1 MEPAGVLLLLRLS
14 GLRSIR
20 SSAAADPKQ
29 GHADRCLVETWA
41 KEAQTVVLV
50 QPGNPLQATGKPHL
64 AADCPTTTRPAAAAA
79 NRFLGLP
86 TQLPGLTF
94 CTSATTGENVSLQ
107 TATDFLHLP
116 SLV

>member
-1 MEPAGVLLLLRLS
+1 MEQAVLLLLQSS

-29 GHADRCLVETWA
+29 APADRCLVQTWA

-64 AADCPTTTRPAAAAA
+64 AADCPTTIRPAAAAA
-79 NRFLGLP
+79 NLFLVSAACRNA
-86 TQLPGLTF
+86 TLT
-94 CTSATTGENVSLQ
+94 SSIWRDYRRN
-107 TATDFLHLP
+107 FL
-116 SLV
+116 S